1 MIITQTERLLVR
13 QIDMADVKAM
23 CRVLCDPEVM
33 SFSDGVKTPERV
45 REWVDACIDDYSKFG
60 FGLWAV
66 VEKKTKGAVGYCGLM
81 QLPDLDGRVEVEV
94 GFRLVRSCWGKG
106 YATEAAGAVRDYAFD
121 LLTVSRLISLVD
133 PQNIASIRVVE
144 KLGMCYEKD
153 VMLLSYDHPDHL
165 YAVYR
170 KSGEKA
176 S

>member
-1 MIITQTERLLVR
+1 
-13 QIDMADVKAM
+13 
-23 CRVLCDPEVM
+23 
-33 SFSDGVKTPERV
+33 
-45 REWVDACIDDYSKFG
+45 
-60 FGLWAV
+60 
-66 VEKKTKGAVGYCGLM
+66 LM
-81 QLPDLDGRVEVEV
+81 QLPDLDGRMEIEV

-121 LLTVSRLISLVD
+121 MLTVSRLISLVD